1 MRRRSKH
8 HDDQAEVN
16 MTPMLDIVFILLIF
30 FIVTATF
37 LSEEGLDMR
46 PPPDSDTPP
55 DDTAP
60 PPIVVQV
67 DDDNN
72 IFVNRTRT
80 DVDRVLS
87 AVNRFRAEE
96 PNSAVLLE
104 VQDEAD
110 HGIIVQIWD
119 EMGAKFAGLRK
130 KDHAGEYIKR
140 INGNRDALLRKVQG
154 DLQSAIETACENPGM
169 GRIVLSFPK
178 EGQNKSPPPGRRG
191 ALTSKAGKSL
201 GLTRD
206 RRSRNRRGSG
216 TGLDAWRRRR
226 HGLRRRRRRWRRRSK
241 SWPR

>member
-1 MRRRSKH
+1 MRRRNKH

-55 DDTAP
+55 DAEAP

-119 EMGAKFAGLRK
+119 EMGA
-130 KDHAGEYIKR
+130 
-140 INGNRDALLRKVQG
+140 NGVPVSIQRTNED
-154 DLQSAIETACENPGM
+154 S
-169 GRIVLSFPK
+169 
-178 EGQNKSPPPGRRG
+178 
-191 ALTSKAGKSL
+191 
-201 GLTRD
+201 
-206 RRSRNRRGSG
+206 
-216 TGLDAWRRRR
+216 
-226 HGLRRRRRRWRRRSK
+226 
-241 SWPR
+241 

>member
-55 DDTAP
+55 DAEAP

-119 EMGAKFAGLRK
+119 EMGA
-130 KDHAGEYIKR
+130 
-140 INGNRDALLRKVQG
+140 NGVPVSIQRTNED
-154 DLQSAIETACENPGM
+154 S
-169 GRIVLSFPK
+169 
-178 EGQNKSPPPGRRG
+178 
-191 ALTSKAGKSL
+191 
-201 GLTRD
+201 
-206 RRSRNRRGSG
+206 
-216 TGLDAWRRRR
+216 
-226 HGLRRRRRRWRRRSK
+226 
-241 SWPR
+241 

>member
-119 EMGAKFAGLRK
+119 EMGA
-130 KDHAGEYIKR
+130 
-140 INGNRDALLRKVQG
+140 NGVPVSIQRTNED
-154 DLQSAIETACENPGM
+154 S
-169 GRIVLSFPK
+169 
-178 EGQNKSPPPGRRG
+178 
-191 ALTSKAGKSL
+191 
-201 GLTRD
+201 
-206 RRSRNRRGSG
+206 
-216 TGLDAWRRRR
+216 
-226 HGLRRRRRRWRRRSK
+226 
-241 SWPR
+241 

>member
-1 MRRRSKH
+1 MRRRTKH
-8 HDDQAEVN
+8 QEDQAEVN

-55 DDTAP
+55 DTDAP

-104 VQDEAD
+104 VRDEAE

-119 EMGAKFAGLRK
+119 EMRANSVPVSIQRT
-130 KDHAGEYIKR
+130 DE
-140 INGNRDALLRKVQG
+140 DA
-154 DLQSAIETACENPGM
+154 
-169 GRIVLSFPK
+169 
-178 EGQNKSPPPGRRG
+178 
-191 ALTSKAGKSL
+191 
-201 GLTRD
+201 
-206 RRSRNRRGSG
+206 
-216 TGLDAWRRRR
+216 
-226 HGLRRRRRRWRRRSK
+226 
-241 SWPR
+241 

>member
-1 MRRRSKH
+1 MRRRNKH

-55 DDTAP
+55 DAEAP

-119 EMGAKFAGLRK
+119 EMGA
-130 KDHAGEYIKR
+130 
-140 INGNRDALLRKVQG
+140 NGVPVSIQRTND
-154 DLQSAIETACENPGM
+154 DS
-169 GRIVLSFPK
+169 
-178 EGQNKSPPPGRRG
+178 
-191 ALTSKAGKSL
+191 
-201 GLTRD
+201 
-206 RRSRNRRGSG
+206 
-216 TGLDAWRRRR
+216 
-226 HGLRRRRRRWRRRSK
+226 
-241 SWPR
+241 

>member
-37 LSEEGLDMR
+37 LSEEGIDMR

-55 DDTAP
+55 DADAP

-67 DDDNN
+67 DDDNE
-72 IFVNRTRT
+72 IFVNQIRT

-119 EMGAKFAGLRK
+119 EMGANGVPVSIQRSS
-130 KDHAGEYIKR
+130 GE
-140 INGNRDALLRKVQG
+140 
-154 DLQSAIETACENPGM
+154 QS
-169 GRIVLSFPK
+169 
-178 EGQNKSPPPGRRG
+178 
-191 ALTSKAGKSL
+191 
-201 GLTRD
+201 
-206 RRSRNRRGSG
+206 
-216 TGLDAWRRRR
+216 
-226 HGLRRRRRRWRRRSK
+226 
-241 SWPR
+241 

>member
-1 MRRRSKH
+1 MRRRTKH
-8 HDDQAEVN
+8 QEDQAEVN

-46 PPPDSDTPP
+46 PPPDTDTPP
-55 DDTAP
+55 ETDAP

-104 VQDEAD
+104 VQDEAE

-119 EMGAKFAGLRK
+119 EMRANSVPVSIQRT
-130 KDHAGEYIKR
+130 DE
-140 INGNRDALLRKVQG
+140 DA
-154 DLQSAIETACENPGM
+154 
-169 GRIVLSFPK
+169 
-178 EGQNKSPPPGRRG
+178 
-191 ALTSKAGKSL
+191 
-201 GLTRD
+201 
-206 RRSRNRRGSG
+206 
-216 TGLDAWRRRR
+216 
-226 HGLRRRRRRWRRRSK
+226 
-241 SWPR
+241 

>member
-55 DDTAP
+55 DSDAP

-119 EMGAKFAGLRK
+119 EMGA
-130 KDHAGEYIKR
+130 
-140 INGNRDALLRKVQG
+140 NGVPVSIQRSN
-154 DLQSAIETACENPGM
+154 SET
-169 GRIVLSFPK
+169 
-178 EGQNKSPPPGRRG
+178 
-191 ALTSKAGKSL
+191 
-201 GLTRD
+201 
-206 RRSRNRRGSG
+206 
-216 TGLDAWRRRR
+216 
-226 HGLRRRRRRWRRRSK
+226 
-241 SWPR
+241 

>member
-30 FIVTATF
+30 FIVTATY

-119 EMGAKFAGLRK
+119 EMGA
-130 KDHAGEYIKR
+130 
-140 INGNRDALLRKVQG
+140 NGVPVSIQRTNED
-154 DLQSAIETACENPGM
+154 S
-169 GRIVLSFPK
+169 
-178 EGQNKSPPPGRRG
+178 
-191 ALTSKAGKSL
+191 
-201 GLTRD
+201 
-206 RRSRNRRGSG
+206 
-216 TGLDAWRRRR
+216 
-226 HGLRRRRRRWRRRSK
+226 
-241 SWPR
+241 